1 VARDIELSPADVVF
15 IARHIL
21 GTLGADALKE
31 QAADLGLALTK
42 GSRGKP
48 GGKTDGVAVAHWRV
62 DA

>member
-1 VARDIELSPADVVF
+1 MF